1 LTLLQICLADT
12 YYPLGFLKIGQ
23 FSLLHGLKPPDRHR
37 WMGALRV
44 EVVLQKARGWQ
55 VIKFQSHDNWR
66 KKNINFVR
74 RAGQIRPVES
84 R

>member
-1 LTLLQICLADT
+1 
-12 YYPLGFLKIGQ
+12 
-23 FSLLHGLKPPDRHR
+23 
-37 WMGALRV
+37 MGALRV
-44 EVVLQKARGWQ
+44 EIVLQKARDWQ
-55 VIKFQSHDNWR
+55 VIKFQPHDNWR